1 MNNAIQL
8 TDDGKLKH
16 LLTID
21 GLSKDIITEILTRAD
36 QFIIEKDTSRGPI
49 KEIRKV
55 NTLRGR
61 TIANVFF
68 EDSTR
73 TRTTFEVAAKRL
85 SADILSL
92 DIKTSSA
99 NKGESLLDTM
109 RNLEATTA
117 DMFVI
122 RHGNSGA
129 AHFFA
134 EHAAPGVSI
143 INGGD
148 GRHSHPTQALL
159 DMYTIRRK
167 KGDFSAL
174 KVVIVGDIRYSRVAR
189 SQILALKTL
198 GVKELR
204 VVGPRTLLPPGLDEL
219 GVDIYHDMDDA
230 VRDVDVIIM
239 LRLQHERMEGGLLPS
254 LKEYFNLFGL
264 DQRRLSLADS
274 QAIVLH
280 PGPINRGVE
289 ITSDVA
295 DGPQSVILDQV
306 TYGIAVRM
314 SVMTM
319 AMQPRPDLGGL

>member
-1 MNNAIQL
+1 MTTNIQL
-8 TDDGKLKH
+8 NDDGSLKH

-21 GLSKDIITEILTRAD
+21 GLSKELITEILTRAD
-36 QFIIEKDTSRGPI
+36 AFLLEQETPQGNV

-143 INGGD
+143 VNGGD

-159 DMYTIRRK
+159 DMFTIRRK
-167 KGDFSAL
+167 KGAFENL
-174 KVVIVGDIRYSRVAR
+174 KVVIVGDVRYSRVAR

-198 GVKELR
+198 GVEELR
-204 VVGPRTLLPPGLDEL
+204 VVGPRTLLPPGLEDL
-219 GVDIYHDMDDA
+219 GVTVYHDMDEA
-230 VRDVDVIIM
+230 VRGVDVVIM
-239 LRLQHERMEGGLLPS
+239 LRLQHERMQGGLLPS
-254 LKEYFNLFGL
+254 LNEYLSLYGL
-264 DQRRLSLADS
+264 DQRRLSLADPK
-274 QAIVLH
+274 AIVMH

-314 SVMTM
+314 AVMTM
-319 AMQPRPDLGGL
+319 AMQPRLMELN